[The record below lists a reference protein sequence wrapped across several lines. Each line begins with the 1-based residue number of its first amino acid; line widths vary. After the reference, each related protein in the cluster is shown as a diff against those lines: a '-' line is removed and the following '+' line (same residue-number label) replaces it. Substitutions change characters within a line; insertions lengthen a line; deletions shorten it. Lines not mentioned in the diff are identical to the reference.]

1 MATLNAI
8 KTLSDLSTRQSE
20 DAAKRLGQANHAR
33 DKNEQQF
40 NLLVEYRESYANQ
53 LQLQLSQ
60 GLTVTDYSNFQQ
72 FMTALDQAIAQ
83 QNRIVQTSL
92 QFVEKERSH
101 WQLCERKRL
110 SFDTLTQRA
119 QQDLIDKEKS
129 QDQKQT
135 DERASRRYSSQK

>member
-1 MATLNAI
+1 
-8 KTLSDLSTRQSE
+8 
-20 DAAKRLGQANHAR
+20 LGQANHAR
-33 DKNEQQF
+33 DKNEQQL